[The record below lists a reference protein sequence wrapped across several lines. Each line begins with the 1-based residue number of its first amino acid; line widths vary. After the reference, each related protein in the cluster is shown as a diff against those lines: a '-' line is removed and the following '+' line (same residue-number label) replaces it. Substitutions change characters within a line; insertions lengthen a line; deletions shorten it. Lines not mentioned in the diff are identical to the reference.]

1 MTELQEA
8 RRKWLDAESR
18 CLELQADNVRLIDEN
33 FKLKAQLLASQCQA
47 NVMTEMAKG
56 LSKAILTV

>member
-18 CLELQADNVRLIDEN
+18 CLELQAENVRLIDEN
-33 FKLKAQLLASQCQA
+33 HRLNIKSMSSQCEA
-47 NVMTEMAKG
+47 VIMGEMVKS
-56 LSKAILTV
+56 LSRAMLTV